1 MLTKC
6 YFLPKLKKLVQVGIP
21 IFYRVSPS
29 NSSPWQILLFCT
41 TARNF
46 FRDTSVSSVLDS
58 DLVVGSHFLAGFGW
72 LAVMVA
78 IYGTLTTPPPET
90 ATFRRVVHY

>member
-1 MLTKC
+1 LDSD
-6 YFLPKLKKLVQVGIP
+6 V
-21 IFYRVSPS
+21 
-29 NSSPWQILLFCT
+29 
-41 TARNF
+41 
-46 FRDTSVSSVLDS
+46 DLDS